1 LLDVAVVGGGPAG
14 SRVAYKLAEFG
25 HQVTVFEKRN
35 AIGEKPCCTGI
46 ISQECIRNFSIP
58 RSVVQQEF
66 CSARIFSP
74 SGIDLRLYRP
84 EIQASIVNR
93 KSFDSNLASL
103 AQSLGVTFCLN
114 NIVERVTF
122 CRNKV
127 TLVLKSPDGCRSVEA
142 QTVIL
147 ATGFASPIVKDLG
160 LGAVSYFVTGAQT
173 EVEISGVNEVEVY
186 LDQNIAPGY
195 FAWLVP
201 VSTTTGLVGL
211 LSRKSAGHHLRN
223 WLTILEAKKRITPGN
238 YPIRYGGIPLKPL
251 KKTYGERLLVL
262 GDAAG
267 QVKPTTGGGI
277 YFGMICADIAAEIL
291 HNAIEAGD
299 LSANYLS
306 GYEREWRKK
315 LGSELKREYIARRLY
330 ERLTNPQIERI
341 LAGIQSSGVIDSL
354 LQDKLVSF
362 DWHGGLFVK
371 ILKHSL
377 KRLVGKGLKN
387 GDH

>member
-1 LLDVAVVGGGPAG
+1 LLDVAVVGGGPIG
-14 SRVAYKLAEFG
+14 SRVAYRLAKFG
-25 HQVTVFEKRN
+25 HQVAVFEKRS

-46 ISQECIRNFSIP
+46 ISQECIRKFSIP
-58 RSVVQQEF
+58 QSVVRQEF

-74 SGIDLRLYRP
+74 SGKDIRLFRP

-93 KSFDSNLASL
+93 KTFDTTLARL

-114 NIVERVTF
+114 NIVEKITF
-122 CRNKV
+122 CRNNV
-127 TLVLKSPDGCRSVEA
+127 TLDLKSPDGCRSVEA
-142 QTVIL
+142 RTVIL
-147 ATGFASPIVKDLG
+147 ATGFASTIVNNLG
-160 LGAVSYFVTGAQT
+160 LGVVSYFVAGAQT
-173 EVEISGVNEVEVY
+173 EVEFSGVNEVEVY

-201 VSTTTGLVGL
+201 VSTTRGLVGL
-211 LSRKSAGHHLRN
+211 LSRQNPGSHLRN
-223 WLTILEAKKRITPGN
+223 WITQLEAKKRVIPGN
-238 YPIRYGGIPLKPL
+238 YQIRYGGIPLKPL

-277 YFGMICADIAAEIL
+277 YFGMICADIAAETL
-291 HNAIEAGD
+291 HNAIAAGD
-299 LSANYLS
+299 FSANHLS
-306 GYEREWRKK
+306 DYEREWRKK
-315 LGSELKREYIARRLY
+315 LGSELKMEYIARRLY

-341 LAGIQSSGVIDSL
+341 LSGIESSGVIDSL
-354 LQDKLVSF
+354 LQDELVSF

-387 GDH
+387 GDR